1 MVDVIEQNMVDL
13 VKINRNLPKIDVMTM
28 VMPRLSG
35 SAGQNRARGSL
46 GG

>member
-1 MVDVIEQNMVDL
+1 MELNTVDL
-13 VKINRNLPKIDVMTM
+13 VKIGQKLPKIDVLTV
-28 VMPRLSG
+28 VMPRLLA